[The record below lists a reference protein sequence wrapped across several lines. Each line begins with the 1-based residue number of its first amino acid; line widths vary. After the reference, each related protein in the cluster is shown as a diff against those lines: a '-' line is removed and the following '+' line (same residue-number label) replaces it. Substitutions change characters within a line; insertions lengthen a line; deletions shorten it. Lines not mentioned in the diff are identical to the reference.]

1 MDGVNDD
8 PVAVLQ
14 RWEDAVSVGAGLR
27 GGRMPS
33 RHRPVVWALTV
44 SVTALT
50 LLSGCSGHAGTS
62 GTTQRTPPPSSTTA
76 ATTTTAAIA
85 PAPAPATQAPRIEKW
100 IDLAVGDCL
109 AELPPVDQS
118 EVTVTVV
125 DCATPHAAEMYLR
138 EPIKVNAAIADVADR
153 QCALGLSQYT
163 GQPSNSSSFAVTYLI
178 DSNQD
183 RTSNNPYPS
192 AVICLLQAKDGAP
205 LTRSARR

>member
-1 MDGVNDD
+1 MMDGVNDD

-14 RWEDAVSVGAGLR
+14 RWEDAVSVVKGLR
-27 GGRMPS
+27 GGRMPI
-33 RHRPVVWALTV
+33 RHRRVLWGLAA
-44 SVTALT
+44 SVTV
-50 LLSGCSGHAGTS
+50 LSGCSAHAGTS
-62 GTTQRTPPPSSTTA
+62 DTAPQTPPPSSA
-76 ATTTTAAIA
+76 ASEMTTTAAI
-85 PAPAPATQAPRIEKW
+85 APAPATQAPRIEKW

-109 AELPPVDQS
+109 AKLPPVDQS

-153 QCALGLSQYT
+153 QCAVGLSQYT
-163 GQPSNSSSFAVTYLI
+163 GQPSNGSNYAVTYLI

-205 LTRSARR
+205 LSRSARQ